1 MLNKVKVFL
10 FLLTAANYSNGQ
22 ITITQNDM
30 PSNGDQIRYT
40 NTQTTNTGF
49 STSSTGSNQT
59 WDFSKLVPT
68 SQDVYS
74 FKTSLQ
80 TAYLLYFFNTIG
92 LKNQDSL
99 NLFIATFY
107 NIYDFYKKNKD
118 KWSIVGRGF
127 TYSKIPLPANFTKE
141 DIVYKFPLNY
151 GDIDTND
158 YVFVLSD
165 PTGTLPISFKEYG
178 TRINTVDGWGSL
190 TTPYGNFDCIRV
202 KSKITYI
209 DSIKVS
215 NFSFGIPGT
224 RYEYKWL
231 TNGEKIPVLQID
243 GTQVFN
249 SFNITSIKFR
259 DNKREIK
266 PIADFDADKTLTLSG
281 QPITIKDKS
290 TNEPTSYI
298 WDISPSKF
306 HFVDSTNAGSKN
318 IKIVFDDFGTYN
330 VKLVAANNAG
340 TSTRTKNNFINVS
353 KLASIETTVGTDNF
367 LIYPNP
373 AVDHIF
379 VRFIQPLEKV
389 EIELFDLTGRKVM
402 YQTFYNCP
410 QAELGVK
417 NMAPGIYV
425 VQIKSNKFTESQL
438 IKVE

>member
-1 MLNKVKVFL
+1 MLKTVNVF
-10 FLLTAANYSNGQ
+10 FLLFTVVNCANGQ

-30 PSNGDQIRYT
+30 PSNGEQIRYT
-40 NTQTTNTGF
+40 NAETTNTGF
-49 STSSTGSNQT
+49 SASKTGSNQT

-74 FKTSLQ
+74 FKSSLKTS
-80 TAYLLYFFNTIG
+80 YLLYFFNTIG
-92 LKNQDSL
+92 LKTQDSL

-107 NIYDFYKKNKD
+107 DIYDFYKSNKD

-127 TYSKIPLPANFTKE
+127 TYSKIPLPATFSKE
-141 DIVYKFPLNY
+141 DIIYKFPLNY

-158 YVFVLSD
+158 YAFALSD
-165 PTGTLPISFKEYG
+165 PTGTLPVSFKEFG

-190 TTPYGNFDCIRV
+190 TTPYGNFDCVRI

-249 SFNITSIKFR
+249 TFNISSVKFR

-266 PIADFDADKTLTLSG
+266 PIADFEADKTLTLPG
-281 QPITIKDKS
+281 QPIIIKDKS

-298 WDISPSKF
+298 WDISPSNF
-306 HFVDSTNAGSKN
+306 HYVDSTNAGSKN
-318 IKIVFDDFGTYN
+318 IKVVFDDFGTYN
-330 VKLVAANNAG
+330 VKLVSANNAG
-340 TSTRTKNNFINVS
+340 TSSRTKTNFINVS
-353 KLASIETTVGTDNF
+353 KLASIETAIGTDNF
-367 LIYPNP
+367 LLYPNP
-373 AVDHIF
+373 AIDKLF
-379 VRFIQPLEKV
+379 VRFDQPLEKI
-389 EIELFDLTGRKVM
+389 EIELYDLTGRKVFN
-402 YQTFYNCP
+402 QSFSNCP
-410 QAELGVK
+410 QAEIEVK
-417 NMAPGIYV
+417 NLTPGIYV

-438 IKVE
+438 VKVE